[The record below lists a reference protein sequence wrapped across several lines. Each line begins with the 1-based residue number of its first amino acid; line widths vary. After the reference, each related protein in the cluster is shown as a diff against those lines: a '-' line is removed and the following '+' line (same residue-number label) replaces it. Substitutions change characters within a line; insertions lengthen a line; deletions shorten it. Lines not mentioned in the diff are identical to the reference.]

1 MKESS
6 MHTVCNPKK
15 LRPGDIIWVKG
26 AVQVPG
32 MYKEHECEERKFRVI
47 KLYKDYVLCEVM
59 NGAGYKECFQ
69 YSVLSHKMTRVKR
82 GEADVQKRSDS
93 SKNEQR
99 RNQEKKR
106 AG

>member
-1 MKESS
+1 MEEN
-6 MHTVCNPKK
+6 TVRQVCNLNK

-32 MYKEHECEERKFRVI
+32 MYKDHECIERKFRVL

-82 GEADVQKRSDS
+82 GDTDAKR
-93 SKNEQR
+93 KT
-99 RNQEKKR
+99 
-106 AG
+106 G

>member
-6 MHTVCNPKK
+6 MHQVCNPKK
-15 LRPGDIIWVKG
+15 LRPGDVIWVKS

-47 KLYKDYVLCEVM
+47 MLYKDYVLCEVM
-59 NGAGYKECFQ
+59 NGAGYKECFH
-69 YSVLSHKMTRVKR
+69 YSVLSHKMTRMKR
-82 GEADVQKRSDS
+82 GEAGERQRSDS